1 MSLKSLA
8 AKRIT
13 REIKFMGESV
23 TISKLTVQEVMA
35 IQEFVKTN
43 PNNEGLETLRM
54 IMDFSVEDAKEL
66 TDEEFS
72 SFPMD
77 ELNKL
82 SEEIM
87 KFSGVG
93 ANQGK

>member
-13 REIKFMGESV
+13 KDIKFMGESI
-23 TISKLTVQEVMA
+23 TISKLTVQEVMD
-35 IQEFVKTN
+35 IQEYVKN
-43 PNNEGLETLRM
+43 KPENDGLETLRL
-54 IMDFSVEDAKEL
+54 IMNFSVEEAKEL
-66 TDEEFS
+66 SDEEFS

-82 SEEIM
+82 SAEIM

-93 ANQGK
+93 EGK

>member
-1 MSLKSLA
+1 MSLKDLA

-13 REIKFMGESV
+13 KEIKFMGESI
-23 TISKLTVQEVMA
+23 TISKLTVNEVMK
-35 IQEFVKTN
+35 IQEHVKN
-43 PNNEGLETLRM
+43 KPEGEGLETLRL
-54 IMDFSVEDAKEL
+54 IMNFAVKDAEEL

-82 SEEIM
+82 SAEIM

-93 ANQGK
+93 EGK